1 MKKIKSFFFFEKKK
15 TRRIISKEN
24 KKQLLTP
31 HSSFSFWNKRRKEK
45 ARKPKLS
52 YVLRRLRLH
61 ATFGRAAEGG
71 IPERNQEKSWKT
83 N

>member
-1 MKKIKSFFFFEKKK
+1 LRKKNEKNK
-15 TRRIISKEN
+15 ISKEN
-24 KKQLLTP
+24 KKPLLTP

-52 YVLRRLRLH
+52 YGLRRLRLH
-61 ATFGRAAEGG
+61 ASFGRAAAGG
-71 IPERNQEKSWKT
+71 IPERNREKAWKI